1 MKNVLL
7 LLIFF
12 TFSSTV
18 MMGQLNFN
26 NAYDINDFNS
36 PLSTS
41 EPSSMVSDASGA
53 TVAVFNVQ
61 EGPQSSF
68 PLRHDVHVLK
78 IAPSGAVIWSVI
90 LGGEGYDDRL
100 NSVCQTDNG
109 GYLLVG
115 SRGKFEGTERSWVV
129 RLDAN
134 GAVVWDQ
141 LYFDGESTENL
152 LVQRTSEAAETYFIA
167 GTRLRN
173 QFLFG
178 SESILTA
185 LKIDGTG
192 GLIWSNLYEAQN
204 LSVEIGINDRPTSM
218 VEVPGIGF
226 VIVGLDG
233 GRILGEV
240 PSFKNTGELFS
251 IGIRLNGT
259 IFRPYRNYDILR
271 DGEFNTTGVTEPHI
285 NFNNQGNGFVVA
297 FGLERGAFDLVAGV
311 DICFMPLNSNLR
323 GNQVFIYPTDSGVGR
338 RGHSIYDNGNGGY
351 AIGCSGFRTD
361 AGVPNGGDDEGV
373 SFLSVG
379 MDAEPLFFVDYSTG
393 ANSNSTFMVQTPTGY
408 VLNVNQIINGVAILG
423 MIGVTPN
430 GQSDCADLPGIQ
442 MITGTVQ
449 DNRIRYIRKG
459 ADLNPFNFFL
469 GVVNSNAMAIDCSIF
484 SSLSP
489 RENNLPI
496 SSTITEFDLK
506 VYPTVTTE
514 GADPINLEFN
524 LPEDATVKFS
534 IVNAQGQLIKSFKTS
549 GIKGFN
555 KVEILNQDLS
565 PGVNSILIQN
575 DLGNS
580 NKVARVIKF

>member
-1 MKNVLL
+1 
-7 LLIFF
+7 
-12 TFSSTV
+12 
-18 MMGQLNFN
+18 MGQLNFN

-36 PLSTS
+36 PFSSS

-68 PLRHDVHVLK
+68 PLRHNAHVLK
-78 IAPSGAVIWSVI
+78 IAPSGAVIWSIV
-90 LGGEGYDDRL
+90 LGGEGYDDLL

-134 GAVVWDQ
+134 GVVVWDQ
-141 LYFDGESTENL
+141 MYFDTEGTENL
-152 LVQRTSEAAETYFIA
+152 LVKRTSEAAETYFIA

-173 QFLFG
+173 QVFFG
-178 SESILTA
+178 SGSILTA

-204 LSVEIGINDRPTSM
+204 LTVEIGINDRPTSM
-218 VEVPGIGF
+218 IEVPGIGF
-226 VIVGLDG
+226 VIVGLNG

-240 PSFKNTGELFS
+240 PSLKNTGELFS

-259 IFRPYRNYDILR
+259 IFRPYRNYDIFR
-271 DGEFNTTGVTEPHI
+271 NGEFATTSVTEPHI

-297 FGLERGAFDLVAGV
+297 FGVERGAFDLVPGV
-311 DICFMPLNSNLR
+311 DICFMPLQANLR
-323 GNQVFIYPTDSGVGR
+323 GNQVFIYQTNSGEGR

-351 AIGCSGFRTD
+351 AIGCSGFR
-361 AGVPNGGDDEGV
+361 APIGVPNDGIDEGV
-373 SFLSVG
+373 SFLSIG
-379 MDAEPLFFVDYSTG
+379 MDAEPLSYVDYRTG
-393 ANSNSTFMVQTPTGY
+393 ANGNSTFMVQTPTGY
-408 VLNVNQIINGVAILG
+408 VLNVNQNINGVAILG
-423 MIGVTPN
+423 LIGVTPN
-430 GQSDCADLPGIQ
+430 GQASCANQPGIQ
-442 MITGTVQ
+442 MTPGIVQ
-449 DNRIRYIRKG
+449 DTKIRYIRR
-459 ADLNPFNFFL
+459 ATDLNDFNFFL
-469 GVVNSNAMAIDCSIF
+469 NQVNSNATALDCTIF
-484 SSLSP
+484 ATLNP
-489 RENNLPI
+489 RENNLPT
-496 SSTITEFDLK
+496 SSTTTEFDLK
-506 VYPTVTTE
+506 VYPTII
-514 GADPINLEFN
+514 ADGVDYVNVEFN
-524 LPEDATVKFS
+524 LQQEEMIKLL
-534 IVNAQGQLIKSFKTS
+534 IVNTQGQVIKSIQTQ

-565 PGVNSILIQN
+565 MGVNSMLIQN